1 MSESNPIILGA
12 ESIRAELDESPE
24 THDLNSAQVKRIL
37 ALDNTDLM
45 LAINAEVDD
54 DFWSQF
60 DDVRAR
66 AITRLA
72 DDPLVN
78 VIFLSGDDYETAVD
92 AANDHGGSTDA
103 VVAYLAQWDYGDEND
118 GAAEVN
124 GHTQLA
130 ELERLPQ
137 QLHEADHGGLHY
149 WLGIDH
155 GLRHYSLYRRPLS

>member
-1 MSESNPIILGA
+1 MSESNPIVLGA

-54 DFWSQF
+54 DFWAQF

-66 AITRLA
+66 AISQLA

-78 VIFLSGDDYETAVD
+78 IIFLSGDDYEAAVD

-103 VVAYLAQWDYGDEND
+103 VVAYLAQWDYGEEND

-124 GHTQLA
+124 GHTQL
-130 ELERLPQ
+130 ERLPQ
-137 QLHEADHGGLHY
+137 QLHEVDHGGLHY

-155 GLRHYSLYRRPLS
+155 GLSHYCLYRRPLS